1 MSVRQTVSTEYSD
14 AIIDQMMFWTF
25 LAEASFSLMLAG
37 IVGRYWR
44 RSFPLQVVEVM
55 FGVSA
60 AAAFVFYKLRVA
72 IVVALAFATAQPV
85 DACGAKDLHDAHR
98 MDRLALTNKN
108 VQEENKSSGFHL
120 FELHVPTMG
129 TTVGFFTLIF
139 VAAVAFA
146 WYYLRNKKRSYKR
159 TAALLVRENNDE
171 NVATL
176 CHALQEDFKS
186 LDHTVRQLAAPS
198 APSQGVDLSALAALA
213 RHTPGRAVTYA
224 LPEGI

>member
-1 MSVRQTVSTEYSD
+1 MSVSDVSTTYSD
-14 AIIDQMMFWTF
+14 ALIDQMMFWTF
-25 LAEASFSLMLAG
+25 LAEASFTFMMAG
-37 IVGRYWR
+37 IVARYWR
-44 RSFPLQVVEVM
+44 RSFPLVVVEVM
-55 FGVSA
+55 FGISA
-60 AAAFVFYKLRVA
+60 TAAFIFYKLRVA
-72 IVVALAFATAQPV
+72 IIVALAFATARPV

-139 VAAVAFA
+139 VVAVAFA
-146 WYYLRNKKRSYKR
+146 WYYLRQKKRSYKR
-159 TAALLVRENNDE
+159 TAALSVRENNDE